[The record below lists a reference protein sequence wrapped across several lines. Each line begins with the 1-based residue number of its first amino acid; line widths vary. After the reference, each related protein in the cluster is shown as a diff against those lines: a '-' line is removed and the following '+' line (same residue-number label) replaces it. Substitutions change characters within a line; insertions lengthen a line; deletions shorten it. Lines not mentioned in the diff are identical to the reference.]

1 MASRSI
7 VLARSLSTTRQVLAQ
22 DLIAKVFINKI
33 KDVAAKQAGGKSL
46 IDSAPELKK
55 ALNDE
60 LSRVATKYKID
71 NPTAAGK
78 LEVQFEKPH
87 VESSVDV
94 LLEGQ
99 TFEKLLEACK
109 KAENSFTSIKK

>member
-1 MASRSI
+1 M
-7 VLARSLSTTRQVLAQ
+7 
-22 DLIAKVFINKI
+22 
-33 KDVAAKQAGGKSL
+33 
-46 IDSAPELKK
+46 DSSPELKK

-71 NPTAAGK
+71 SPTAAAK
-78 LEVQFEKPH
+78 LEVQFEKPT
-87 VESSVDV
+87 VQSSVDA

-109 KAENSFTSIKK
+109 KTENVFTSIKKVEWCNF